1 MTMNFL
7 ELARARYSTRAY
19 KPDEIS
25 ADKLAY
31 VLEAVRLAPTAANRQ
46 PFQLI
51 IIHTQNRHED
61 LARIYYRPWFI
72 QAPLVIGVC
81 AVMDKAW
88 VRGEDQENYGKI
100 DAAIV
105 MDHLTLAATE
115 VGLGTCW
122 VGAFKLQSTREV
134 LGLPDNVAPVAFTP
148 LGYPADLPRPKE
160 RKPLTELIRYER
172 W

>member
-1 MTMNFL
+1 MNFL
-7 ELARARYSTRAY
+7 ELAQARYSTRAY

-25 ADKLAY
+25 VDKLAQ
-31 VLEAVRLAPTAANRQ
+31 VLEAARLAPTAANRQ

-51 IIHTQNRHED
+51 IIHTENRRED
-61 LARIYYRPWFI
+61 LARIYYRPWFT

-88 VRGEDQENYGKI
+88 VRREDQENYGKI

-115 VGLGTCW
+115 AGLGTCW
-122 VGAFKLQSTREV
+122 VGAFSPQNAREV

-148 LGYPADLPRPKE
+148 LGYPADLARPKE
-160 RKPLTELIRYER
+160 RKPLAELIRYER